1 VRLAVGCPLGAKA
14 RPPLDAAKRG
24 QQEAVELAGV
34 RSPHEAVDM
43 KTFGRRGDG
52 ALDELFEQR
61 PDDSGALR
69 ADFGDEME
77 VGIGHDASLSAGRP
91 RPKAGAVYTKRR
103 ANSSARPEGAWG
115 RVTGE
120 IIVTDYD
127 PNWPSW
133 FETIRRTLW
142 PVVDGMA
149 IRIDH
154 VGSTA
159 VAGLAAKPIIDLGVV
174 GREAFGPLPM
184 EGLRS
189 HHLYLV
195 VENNRAHVD
204 HWLLRDLL
212 REDPKARARYAAL
225 KRRNAEL
232 AKGDIDF
239 YVAAK
244 AGLVAE
250 LLTRARALKG
260 LPPETYWDPL
270 DESS

>member
-1 VRLAVGCPLGAKA
+1 
-14 RPPLDAAKRG
+14 
-24 QQEAVELAGV
+24 
-34 RSPHEAVDM
+34 M
-43 KTFGRRGDG
+43 
-52 ALDELFEQR
+52 
-61 PDDSGALR
+61 
-69 ADFGDEME
+69 
-77 VGIGHDASLSAGRP
+77 
-91 RPKAGAVYTKRR
+91 
-103 ANSSARPEGAWG
+103 
-115 RVTGE
+115 TGE
-120 IIVTDYD
+120 IVVTDYD
-127 PNWPSW
+127 PDWPSW
-133 FETIRRTLW
+133 FETIRRNLW
-142 PVVDGMA
+142 PVVDGIA

-159 VAGLAAKPIIDLGVV
+159 VTGLAAKPIIDLDVVVASSDEVAPVIERLALIGCRWRGDLGVA

-184 EGLRS
+184 EGLPA

-204 HWLLRDLL
+204 HWLLRDFL
-212 REDPKARARYAAL
+212 RHDPEARARYAAL

-270 DESS
+270 DETS